1 MKISTIKGVVG
12 LLILFA
18 VVGCSSTRP
27 IYNVDTFLFPS
38 DSVDKLSQVTLD
50 EIAVA
55 TGVTQGWQLVADGPG
70 RFVASR
76 QDQSVSATADVMI
89 SMDSLDIKYRSSKN
103 LGAGDGKIEPVYNSW
118 IRKLKYGISDA
129 VIEAAEE

>member
-1 MKISTIKGVVG
+1 MKISAIKGIVG
-12 LLILFA
+12 VLIVFA

-38 DSVDKLSQVTLD
+38 DSVDKLSQATLD

-55 TGVTQGWQLVADGPG
+55 TGVTQGWQFVADGPG
-70 RFVASR
+70 HFVASR
-76 QDQSVSATADVMI
+76 QEQSASAMVDVTI

-103 LGAGDGKIEPVYNSW
+103 LGAGDGKIEPIYNRW